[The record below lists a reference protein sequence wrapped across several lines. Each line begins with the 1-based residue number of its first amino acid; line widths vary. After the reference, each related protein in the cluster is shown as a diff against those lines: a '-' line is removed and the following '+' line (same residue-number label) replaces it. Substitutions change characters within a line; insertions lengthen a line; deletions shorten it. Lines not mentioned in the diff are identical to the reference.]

1 MWDIQQQRVIDMIF
15 EAEID
20 VYKSFEDASL
30 PFTFAGYMLDITR
43 LDGDFCCWNS
53 SSNQQATLAYWTGL
67 DFCLIHD
74 GITHEYSQHTLKVWW
89 HLLRDEMSA

>member
-43 LDGDFCCWNS
+43 LDGGFRYWNS
-53 SSNQQATLAYWTGL
+53 S
-67 DFCLIHD
+67 
-74 GITHEYSQHTLKVWW
+74 
-89 HLLRDEMSA
+89 